1 MLLLLGGKL
10 SDGSG
15 PGGGG
20 GVVDTEISW
29 SLSSIIMSPSIS
41 MPHVDMCH
49 CPSTSQSHHPY
60 PCCSGHCQVHL
71 CYHPCWGSLS
81 RPSISPSISMLLVLL
96 SSLTMSQ
103 SIFVSHW
110 SLSYLCPSMS
120 HGSLSSLTKSLFIF
134 MSHGSQSNLNNPCHY
149 PSSSCPWI
157 IVYSLTMSPL
167 ISMSQVSLS
176 DESSSW
182 YHPLC
187 HMIAKVYHLVACAA
201 VNIKPKM
208 IKSVSNI

>member
-41 MPHVDMCH
+41 MPHAM
-49 CPSTSQSHHPY
+49 PY
-60 PCCSGHCQVHL
+60 PCCTGHCQVHL

-81 RPSISPSISMLLVLL
+81 RPSISPSISMLLVSL

-103 SIFVSHW
+103 SIFVSHG
-110 SLSYLCPSMS
+110 SLSYPCPSMS
-120 HGSLSSLTKSLFIF
+120 HGSLSSLTISLFLF

-149 PSSSCPWI
+149 PSSPCPWI

-187 HMIAKVYHLVACAA
+187 YC
-201 VNIKPKM
+201 
-208 IKSVSNI
+208 